1 MGEPKV
7 RDDFDRKDRL
17 LTRAASLLD
26 ADGCGAYHNFAGN
39 RGQHSNSLSA
49 SDALI
54 STVREIPNAN
64 CFGFWTFRIGLKI
77 HPVLVLGKEASK
89 RNSSA
94 HVLFRVSQYLAN
106 QLRTCFVVGLYP
118 VSRRA

>member
-1 MGEPKV
+1 MPPTPS
-7 RDDFDRKDRL
+7 DFDRKDL
-17 LTRAASLLD
+17 FTRAASLLD
-26 ADGCGAYHNFAGN
+26 ADGCSAYHNFAGN
-39 RGQHSNSLSA
+39 RGQHPN

-54 STVREIPNAN
+54 STVREILNAN

-94 HVLFRVSQYLAN
+94 HILFRVSQYLAN